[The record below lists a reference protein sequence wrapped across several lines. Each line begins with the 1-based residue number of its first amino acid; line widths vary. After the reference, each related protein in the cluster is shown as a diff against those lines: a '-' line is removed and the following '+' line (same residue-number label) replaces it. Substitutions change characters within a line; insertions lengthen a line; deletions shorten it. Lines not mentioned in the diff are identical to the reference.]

1 MKIMNLITS
10 TLLAIGVMAT
20 SASAVEWDTLYSRG
34 SWRLD
39 LNYYDNGSRSCESR
53 STNSQ
58 DYTFSLFTWDDG
70 DYVIRFTHEDWQFG
84 EDAIDQD
91 FVVAIDRRGPWEIT
105 GEKWDN
111 VLQIIVTPP
120 SDTLTRFFGEV
131 RAGNTLYLRNAN
143 GQEIT
148 RFSLSGTTATLNQH
162 RSCERQILAG
172 IDRSDPFK

>member
-1 MKIMNLITS
+1 MKIKNLITS
-10 TLLAIGVMAT
+10 TILAIGVMT
-20 SASAVEWDTLYSRG
+20 SAASAVEWDTLYSRG
-34 SWRLD
+34 NWRLD

-58 DYTFSLFTWDDG
+58 DYVFSLFTWDDG
-70 DYVIRFTHEDWQFG
+70 DYVVRFTHEDWEFG
-84 EDAIDQD
+84 DDAVDQD
-91 FVVAIDRRGPWEIT
+91 FVVAIDRRGPWEIS

-111 VLQIIVTPP
+111 VLQIIITPP

-162 RSCERQILAG
+162 RNCESQILAG